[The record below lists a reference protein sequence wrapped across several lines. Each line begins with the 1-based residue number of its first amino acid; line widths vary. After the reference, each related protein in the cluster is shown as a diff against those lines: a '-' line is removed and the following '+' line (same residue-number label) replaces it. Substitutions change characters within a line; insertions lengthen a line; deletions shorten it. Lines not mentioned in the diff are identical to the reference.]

1 MAKDRPPVVKQ
12 SLFSWIISDNL
23 KLQLLLVGI
32 VVITVFARVL
42 PLEMQKRIV
51 NEAIKLNNFD
61 LLILYCGIY
70 LAAFITASSL
80 KFLINVLQTVIGQR
94 TLAVMRKRL
103 FSHLLGLPLGF
114 FRNTQSGMVVS
125 ALITELATA
134 GDFVGMAVAIPVTNI
149 LTLVAFAAYLFWLN
163 PLLAAVSFSIYPMV
177 LILIPILQKRVDRYN
192 RKRVDA
198 TRSLSSKIGET
209 VGGIHEVKAMGARI
223 LEDQRFGRLTDRLKD
238 IRITWNF
245 YRFAVKVVNNLFT
258 NFSRFLIFSLGGY
271 MALQGQLEL
280 GALVAFLSAQE
291 KLYTPWKEL
300 IRFYQALRT
309 AQVTYRRTM
318 EAFDLPTEP
327 EIAPRDKEPPLLEGA
342 LEVKDLSFVT
352 EDETPLL
359 KDISFSLQPGEH
371 MALVGYSGSG
381 KSTLAHC
388 VVRLLPASSGKVL
401 LDGSSVA
408 EMPRRDL
415 VYNLGFV
422 SQEPFVFSGSLE
434 ENLVYACRASNRP
447 TGLNDRIEALQQA
460 GLFVDVLN
468 FGHQATLPDARDA
481 EDLRGSILG
490 VRKKFRDAFGDELAE
505 DIETFDSDHYLRHA
519 TVAENLLF
527 GIPRTERF
535 RTEWLPRNP
544 IFKSALKEIRLEQP
558 LLELGA
564 RLAEQILDIFGD
576 LSLVSALPGLP
587 ISVDEMPVYRDVLQ
601 RVRRQGIER
610 LVEEDRNRI
619 MVLALRFIPAKHTVI
634 DLPDALADR
643 ILQARQVL
651 FEKIRAQIP
660 DAVAFYRKNRYIES
674 LSILNNILFGR
685 VKSDSS
691 HIQNRIRQRV
701 NQLLVEEDF
710 LEKILEI
717 GMQYNVGSGGENLS
731 GGQRQK
737 LAIARALLKKPP
749 VLIMDEA
756 TASLDNN
763 SQARVQ
769 GILESRWKGQS
780 TLLAV
785 IHRLDIVKNYD
796 KIAVMKSG
804 RIEEIGTYEALMQEN
819 GILHELV
826 HGTR

>member
-1 MAKDRPPVVKQ
+1 MAKDRPPMVKR
-12 SLFSWIISDNL
+12 SLFSWIITDNL

-51 NEAIKLNNFD
+51 NEAIKLSNFD
-61 LLILYCGIY
+61 LLMLYSGIY
-70 LAAFITASSL
+70 LAAFITASGL
-80 KFLINVLQTVIGQR
+80 KFAINALQTVIGQR

-103 FSHLLGLPLGF
+103 FSHLLQLPYGF

-125 ALITELATA
+125 ALVTELATA
-134 GDFVGMAVAIPVTNI
+134 GDFIGMAVAIPVTNL
-149 LTLVAFAAYLFWLN
+149 LTLAAFAGYLFWLN
-163 PLLAAVSFSIYPMV
+163 PLLAAVSFSIYPIV
-177 LILIPILQKRVDRYN
+177 LILVPILQKRVDRYN

-209 VGGIHEVKAMGARI
+209 VGGIHEVKAMGARS
-223 LEDQRFGRLTDRLKD
+223 LEDRRFASLADRLKD
-238 IRITWNF
+238 IRITWNL

-291 KLYTPWKEL
+291 KLYNPWKEL

-309 AQVTYRRTM
+309 ALVTYRRTM

-327 EIAPRDKEPPLLEGA
+327 EVEPADVEPRSLKGA
-342 LEVKDLSFVT
+342 IEVRDLSFVT
-352 EDETPLL
+352 EDETTLL
-359 KDISFSLQPGEH
+359 KDVSFSLKPGEH

-388 VVRLLPASSGKVL
+388 IIRLLPASSGKVL
-401 LDGSSVA
+401 LDDTPAA
-408 EMPRRDL
+408 ELPRRDL

-434 ENLVYACRASNRP
+434 DNLMYACLASNRSA
-447 TGLNDRIEALQQA
+447 GLNDRIEALQQA

-468 FGHQATLPDARDA
+468 FGHQATLDADDA
-481 EDLRGSILG
+481 ENLRDSILR
-490 VRKKFRDAFGDELAE
+490 VRKNFRETFGDELSE
-505 DIETFDSDHYLRHA
+505 DIESFQPDRYLQHA

-527 GIPRTERF
+527 GMPRSQRF
-535 RTEWLPRNP
+535 QPESLPHNL
-544 IFKSALKEIRLEQP
+544 IFKAALRESELEGP

-564 RLAEQILDIFGD
+564 RLAKQILDIFGD
-576 LSLVSALPGLP
+576 LSIATALPGLP
-587 ISVDEMPVYRDVLQ
+587 ISAEEMPVYRDVLEQ
-601 RVRRQGIER
+601 VHKRGIGH
-610 LVEEDRNRI
+610 LTEEDRDRI
-619 MVLALRFIPAKHTVI
+619 LVLALRFIPAKHTVVDMPD
-634 DLPDALADR
+634 DLKEQ
-643 ILQARQVL
+643 ILQARRTLGEIVREQAP
-651 FEKIRAQIP
+651 E
-660 DAVAFYRKNRYIES
+660 AVAFYREDAYIES
-674 LSILNNILFGR
+674 ASILNNILFGR

-691 HIQNRIRQRV
+691 HVQNRIRQRV

-710 LEKILEI
+710 LEKLLEI
-717 GMQYNVGSGGENLS
+717 GMQYQVGSGGENLS

-763 SQARVQ
+763 AQARVQ
-769 GILESRWKGQS
+769 GILESRWKGES

-804 RIEEIGTYEALMQEN
+804 RIAEMGNYEELLEQK
-819 GILHELV
+819 GILHGLV
-826 HGTR
+826 HGTQ

>member
-1 MAKDRPPVVKQ
+1 MAKARPPVVKR
-12 SLFSWIISDNL
+12 SLFSWIVSDNL
-23 KLQLLLVGI
+23 KLQLLLVSI
-32 VVITVFARVL
+32 VIVAVFARVL

-51 NEAIKLNNFD
+51 NEAIKLQNFD
-61 LLILYCGIY
+61 LLMLYSGIY
-70 LAAFITASSL
+70 LAAFITASGL

-94 TLAVMRKRL
+94 TLAVMRKNL
-103 FSHLLGLPLGF
+103 FAHLLRLPFGF

-125 ALITELATA
+125 ALLTELATA
-134 GDFVGMAVAIPVTNI
+134 GDFVGMAVAIPVTNL
-149 LTLVAFAAYLFWLN
+149 LTLAAFAAYLFWLN
-163 PLLAAVSFSIYPMV
+163 PLLAAVSFSIYPVV
-177 LILIPILQKRVDRYN
+177 LMLIPMLQKRVDRYN

-209 VGGIHEVKAMGARI
+209 VGGIHEVKAMGAGS
-223 LEDQRFGRLTDRLKD
+223 LEDERFGSLTDRLKN

-258 NFSRFLIFSLGGY
+258 NLSRFLIFSLGGY

-300 IRFYQALRT
+300 IRFYQAMRT

-327 EIAPRDKEPPLLEGA
+327 EAEPKEREPQSLAGEI
-342 LEVKDLSFVT
+342 EVRDLSFVT
-352 EDETPLL
+352 EDDATLL
-359 KDISFSLQPGEH
+359 KGISFSLAPGEH

-388 VVRLLPASSGKVL
+388 IVRLIPASHGKVL
-401 LDGSSVA
+401 LDGTPVA

-434 ENLVYACRASNRP
+434 DNLIYACLASNRSA
-447 TGLNDRIEALQQA
+447 GLNDRIEALQQA

-468 FGHQATLPDARDA
+468 FGHQATLDA
-481 EDLRGSILG
+481 EDPDNLRTRILR
-490 VRKKFRDAFGDELAE
+490 VRADFRDAFGDELSE
-505 DIETFDSDHYLRHA
+505 DIETFDSERYLRHA
-519 TVAENLLF
+519 DVAENLLF
-527 GIPRTERF
+527 GRPRTERF
-535 RTEWLPRNP
+535 QTDALPRNP
-544 IFKSALKEIRLEQP
+544 VFKAALKECELEQP
-558 LLELGA
+558 LLKLGA
-564 RLAEQILDIFGD
+564 RFAERILDIFGE
-576 LSLVSALPGLP
+576 LSMAAALPGLP
-587 ISVDEMPVYRDVLQ
+587 LSVEEMPQYREVLQ
-601 RVRRQGIER
+601 RAHRRGIAH
-610 LVEEDRNRI
+610 LTEEDRNR
-619 MVLALRFIPAKHTVI
+619 MLVLALRYVPANHTVI
-634 DLPDALADR
+634 DMPEALANR
-643 ILQARQVL
+643 ILGARQTLQNRV
-651 FEKIRAQIP
+651 RAQAPRDVAIYHP
-660 DAVAFYRKNRYIES
+660 DEYIES
-674 LSILNNILFGR
+674 ASILDNILFGR
-685 VKSDSS
+685 IQSDST
-691 HIQNRIRQRV
+691 HVQNRIRQRV

-717 GMQYNVGSGGENLS
+717 GMQYPVGSGGENLS

-749 VLIMDEA
+749 VLVMDEA

-769 GILESRWKGQS
+769 GILESRWKGES

-804 RIEEIGTYEALMQEN
+804 RIAEMGTYEELMGQE
-819 GILHELV
+819 GILHQLV
-826 HGTR
+826 HGTQ